1 MEAFLRFLL
10 ILIMTIEVIAIVRYE
25 RKKFLSYV
33 SPGIL
38 ISVPLYVVVLIA
50 YFLGG
55 ALGYIQIALN
65 SLLVY
70 TVCIPY
76 FTIIGN
82 LFACRFKK
90 VENIEN
96 SLYNKLDTK
105 DTNKKIVNSQKKNV
119 IDRRVSIYTAL
130 ISIFLLILLCI
141 LLLLFKRDVLTLL
154 GTDKF
159 GEELSSGVL
168 AHIFVMLL
176 LCGIII
182 LGTFSKR
189 EWYVLIPFCFIFGY
203 AMLLGVKYNIII
215 ILLGGLILRILNGK
229 MRLKFLYCAI
239 TAVILFLLCICV
251 YLLEF
256 SLKGSPIT
264 IESFVDVFKHLL
276 KYLFSG
282 VLAMGETIENTV
294 SSPNIMLMFRPIITI
309 LNFVTF
315 GIFDIP
321 YAVLDNP
328 WEGWVFIGINNTMPV
343 NVSSFFGAIYLA
355 NGILGLIVIIP
366 IISILVYSAFNI
378 ALKRNNFW
386 LKIAYVVIA
395 TPLALSWF
403 GYYYNLL
410 TFYELYFYCIVIY
423 GFSKIRANSRL
434 EVLQQ
439 NNIKEQ
445 ENAHKIER

>member
-1 MEAFLRFLL
+1 
-10 ILIMTIEVIAIVRYE
+10 MTIEVIAIVRYE

-38 ISVPLYVVVLIA
+38 LSVPLYVVVLIA
-50 YFLGG
+50 YLLGG
-55 ALGYIQIALN
+55 TLGYIQIAIN
-65 SLLVY
+65 SLIVF

-90 VENIEN
+90 TETIEN
-96 SLYNKLDTK
+96 SLYNQSKFK
-105 DTNKKIVNSQKKNV
+105 DTNKKIVNSQKKNI
-119 IDRRVSIYTAL
+119 IDRKVSIYTAL
-130 ISIFLLILLCI
+130 FSI
-141 LLLLFKRDVLTLL
+141 LLLLLLCALLLVFKRDVLTLL

-176 LCGIII
+176 LCGVII
-182 LGTFSKR
+182 LGTFSKK
-189 EWYVLIPFCFIFGY
+189 EWYVLIPFCLIFGY
-203 AMLLGVKYNIII
+203 AMLLGVKYNLII

-239 TAVILFLLCICV
+239 TAIILFLICICV

-264 IESFVDVFKHLL
+264 IESFIDVFKHLL

-282 VLAMGETIENTV
+282 VLAMGETIEKTIP
-294 SSPNIMLMFRPIITI
+294 SPNIMLMFRPLITI
-309 LNFVTF
+309 LNFATL
-315 GIFDIP
+315 GILDIP
-321 YAVLDNP
+321 FAVLNNP
-328 WEGWVFIGINNTMPV
+328 WDGWVFIGINNTMPV

-355 NGILGLIVIIP
+355 NGILGLIIIIP

-378 ALKRNNFW
+378 ALKKNNVW
-386 LKIAYVVIA
+386 LKVAYVGIA

-410 TFYELYFYCIVIY
+410 TFYELYFFCIVIY
-423 GFSKIRANSRL
+423 AFSRIRENSRL
-434 EVLQQ
+434 EVMQQ
-439 NNIKEQ
+439 KNIKEQ
-445 ENAHKIER
+445 ENARKIKR

>member
-1 MEAFLRFLL
+1 
-10 ILIMTIEVIAIVRYE
+10 MTIEIIAIVRYE

-38 ISVPLYVVVLIA
+38 LSVPLYVVVLIA
-50 YFLGG
+50 YLLGG
-55 ALGYIQIALN
+55 TLGYIQIAIN
-65 SLLVY
+65 SLIVF

-90 VENIEN
+90 TETIEN
-96 SLYNKLDTK
+96 SLYNQSKFK
-105 DTNKKIVNSQKKNV
+105 DTNKKIVNSQKKSI

-130 ISIFLLILLCI
+130 FSI
-141 LLLLFKRDVLTLL
+141 LLLLLLCALLLVFKRDVLTLL

-176 LCGIII
+176 LCGVII
-182 LGTFSKR
+182 LGTFSKK
-189 EWYVLIPFCFIFGY
+189 EWYVLIPFCLIFGY
-203 AMLLGVKYNIII
+203 AMLLGVKYNLII

-239 TAVILFLLCICV
+239 TAIILFLICICV

-264 IESFVDVFKHLL
+264 IESFIDVFKHLL

-282 VLAMGETIENTV
+282 VLAMGETIEKTIP
-294 SSPNIMLMFRPIITI
+294 SPNIMLMFRPLITI
-309 LNFVTF
+309 LNFATL
-315 GIFDIP
+315 GILDIP
-321 YAVLDNP
+321 FAVLNNP
-328 WEGWVFIGINNTMPV
+328 WDGWVFIGINNTMPV

-355 NGILGLIVIIP
+355 NGILGLIIIIP

-378 ALKRNNFW
+378 ALKKNNVW
-386 LKIAYVVIA
+386 LKVAYVGIA

-410 TFYELYFYCIVIY
+410 TFYELYFFCIVIY
-423 GFSKIRANSRL
+423 AFSRIRENSRL
-434 EVLQQ
+434 EVMQQ
-439 NNIKEQ
+439 KNIKEQ
-445 ENAHKIER
+445 ENARKIKR

>member
-1 MEAFLRFLL
+1 
-10 ILIMTIEVIAIVRYE
+10 MTIEVIAIVRYE

-38 ISVPLYVVVLIA
+38 LSVPLYVVVLIA
-50 YFLGG
+50 YLLGG
-55 ALGYIQIALN
+55 TLGYIQIAIN
-65 SLLVY
+65 SLIVF

-90 VENIEN
+90 TETIEN
-96 SLYNKLDTK
+96 SLYNQSKFK
-105 DTNKKIVNSQKKNV
+105 DTNKKIVNSQKKNI

-130 ISIFLLILLCI
+130 FSI
-141 LLLLFKRDVLTLL
+141 LLLLLLCALLLVFKRDVLTLL

-176 LCGIII
+176 LCGVII
-182 LGTFSKR
+182 LGTFSKK
-189 EWYVLIPFCFIFGY
+189 EWYVLIPFCLIFGY
-203 AMLLGVKYNIII
+203 AMLLGVKYNLII

-239 TAVILFLLCICV
+239 TAIILFLICICV

-264 IESFVDVFKHLL
+264 IESFIDVFKHLL

-282 VLAMGETIENTV
+282 VLAMGETIEKTIP
-294 SSPNIMLMFRPIITI
+294 SPNIMLMFRPLITI
-309 LNFVTF
+309 LNFATL
-315 GIFDIP
+315 GILDIP
-321 YAVLDNP
+321 FAVLNNP
-328 WEGWVFIGINNTMPV
+328 WDGWVFIGINNTMPV

-355 NGILGLIVIIP
+355 NGILGLIIIIP

-378 ALKRNNFW
+378 ALKKNNVW
-386 LKIAYVVIA
+386 LKVAYVGIA

-410 TFYELYFYCIVIY
+410 TFYELYFFCIVIY
-423 GFSKIRANSRL
+423 AFSRIRENSRL
-434 EVLQQ
+434 EVMQQ
-439 NNIKEQ
+439 KNIKEQ
-445 ENAHKIER
+445 ENARKIKR

>member
-1 MEAFLRFLL
+1 
-10 ILIMTIEVIAIVRYE
+10 MTIEVIAIVRYE

-38 ISVPLYVVVLIA
+38 LSVPLYVVVLIA
-50 YFLGG
+50 YLLGG
-55 ALGYIQIALN
+55 TLGYIQIAIN
-65 SLLVY
+65 SLIVF

-90 VENIEN
+90 TETIEN
-96 SLYNKLDTK
+96 SLYNQSKFK
-105 DTNKKIVNSQKKNV
+105 DTNKKIVNSQKKSI

-130 ISIFLLILLCI
+130 FSI
-141 LLLLFKRDVLTLL
+141 LLLLLLCALLLVFKRDVLTLL

-176 LCGIII
+176 LCGVII
-182 LGTFSKR
+182 LGTFSKK
-189 EWYVLIPFCFIFGY
+189 EWYVLIPFCLIFGY
-203 AMLLGVKYNIII
+203 AMLLGVKYNLII

-239 TAVILFLLCICV
+239 TAIILFLICICV

-264 IESFVDVFKHLL
+264 IESFIDVFKHLL

-282 VLAMGETIENTV
+282 VLAMGETIEKTIP
-294 SSPNIMLMFRPIITI
+294 SPNIMLMFRPLITI
-309 LNFVTF
+309 LNFATL
-315 GIFDIP
+315 GILDIP
-321 YAVLDNP
+321 FAVLNNP
-328 WEGWVFIGINNTMPV
+328 WDGWVFIGINNTMPV

-355 NGILGLIVIIP
+355 NGILGLIIIIP

-378 ALKRNNFW
+378 ALKKNNVW
-386 LKIAYVVIA
+386 LKVAYVGIA

-410 TFYELYFYCIVIY
+410 TFYELYFFCIVIY
-423 GFSKIRANSRL
+423 AFSRIRENSRL
-434 EVLQQ
+434 EVMQQ
-439 NNIKEQ
+439 KNIKEQ
-445 ENAHKIER
+445 ENARKIKR

>member
-1 MEAFLRFLL
+1 
-10 ILIMTIEVIAIVRYE
+10 MTIEVIAIVRYE

-38 ISVPLYVVVLIA
+38 LSVPLYVVVLIA
-50 YFLGG
+50 YLLGG
-55 ALGYIQIALN
+55 TLGYIQIAIN
-65 SLLVY
+65 SLIVF

-90 VENIEN
+90 TETIEN
-96 SLYNKLDTK
+96 SLYNQSKFK
-105 DTNKKIVNSQKKNV
+105 DTNKKIVNSQKKNI

-130 ISIFLLILLCI
+130 FSI
-141 LLLLFKRDVLTLL
+141 LLLLLLCALLLVFKRDVLTLL

-176 LCGIII
+176 LCGVII
-182 LGTFSKR
+182 LGTFSKK
-189 EWYVLIPFCFIFGY
+189 EWYVLIPFCLIFGY
-203 AMLLGVKYNIII
+203 AMLLGVKYNLII

-239 TAVILFLLCICV
+239 TAIILFLICICV

-264 IESFVDVFKHLL
+264 IESFIDVFKHLL

-282 VLAMGETIENTV
+282 VLAMGETIEKTIP
-294 SSPNIMLMFRPIITI
+294 SPNIMLMFRPLITI
-309 LNFVTF
+309 LNFATL
-315 GIFDIP
+315 GILDIP
-321 YAVLDNP
+321 FAVLNNP
-328 WEGWVFIGINNTMPV
+328 WDGWVFIGINNTMPV

-355 NGILGLIVIIP
+355 NGILGLIIIIP

-378 ALKRNNFW
+378 ALKKNNVW
-386 LKIAYVVIA
+386 LKVAYVGIA

-410 TFYELYFYCIVIY
+410 TFYELYFFCIVIY
-423 GFSKIRANSRL
+423 AFSRIRENSRL
-434 EVLQQ
+434 EVMQQ
-439 NNIKEQ
+439 KNIKEQ
-445 ENAHKIER
+445 ENARKIKS

>member
-1 MEAFLRFLL
+1 
-10 ILIMTIEVIAIVRYE
+10 MTIEVIAIVRYE

-38 ISVPLYVVVLIA
+38 LSVPLYVVVLIA
-50 YFLGG
+50 YLLGG
-55 ALGYIQIALN
+55 TLGYIQIAIN
-65 SLLVY
+65 SLIVF

-90 VENIEN
+90 TETIEN
-96 SLYNKLDTK
+96 SLYNQSKFK
-105 DTNKKIVNSQKKNV
+105 DTNKKIVNSQKKSI

-130 ISIFLLILLCI
+130 FSI
-141 LLLLFKRDVLTLL
+141 LLLLLLCALLLVFKRDVLTLL

-176 LCGIII
+176 LCGVII
-182 LGTFSKR
+182 LGTFSKK
-189 EWYVLIPFCFIFGY
+189 EWYVLIPFCLIFGY
-203 AMLLGVKYNIII
+203 AMLLGVKYNLII

-239 TAVILFLLCICV
+239 TAIILFLICICV

-264 IESFVDVFKHLL
+264 IESFIDVFKHLL

-282 VLAMGETIENTV
+282 VLAMGETIEKTIP
-294 SSPNIMLMFRPIITI
+294 SPNIMLMFRPLITI
-309 LNFVTF
+309 LNFATL
-315 GIFDIP
+315 GILDIP
-321 YAVLDNP
+321 FAVLNNP
-328 WEGWVFIGINNTMPV
+328 WDGWVFIGINNTMPV

-355 NGILGLIVIIP
+355 NGILGLIIIIP
-366 IISILVYSAFNI
+366 IVTILVYSAFNI
-378 ALKRNNFW
+378 ALKKNNVW
-386 LKIAYVVIA
+386 LKVAYVGIA

-410 TFYELYFYCIVIY
+410 TFYELYFFCIVIY
-423 GFSKIRANSRL
+423 AFSRIRENSRL
-434 EVLQQ
+434 EVMQQ
-439 NNIKEQ
+439 KNIKEQ
-445 ENAHKIER
+445 ENARKIKR

>member
-1 MEAFLRFLL
+1 
-10 ILIMTIEVIAIVRYE
+10 MTIEVIAIVRYE

-38 ISVPLYVVVLIA
+38 LSVPLYVVVLIA
-50 YFLGG
+50 YLLGG
-55 ALGYIQIALN
+55 TLGYIQIAIN
-65 SLLVY
+65 SLIVF

-90 VENIEN
+90 TETIEN
-96 SLYNKLDTK
+96 SLYNQSKFK
-105 DTNKKIVNSQKKNV
+105 DTNKKIVNSQKKNI

-130 ISIFLLILLCI
+130 FSI
-141 LLLLFKRDVLTLL
+141 LLLLLLCALLLVFKRDVLTLL

-176 LCGIII
+176 LCGVII
-182 LGTFSKR
+182 LGTFSKK
-189 EWYVLIPFCFIFGY
+189 EWYVLIPFCLIFGY
-203 AMLLGVKYNIII
+203 AMLLGVKYNLII

-239 TAVILFLLCICV
+239 TAIILFLICICV

-264 IESFVDVFKHLL
+264 IESFIDVFKHLL

-282 VLAMGETIENTV
+282 VLAMGETIEKTIP
-294 SSPNIMLMFRPIITI
+294 SPNIMLMFRPLITI
-309 LNFVTF
+309 LNFATL
-315 GIFDIP
+315 GILDIP
-321 YAVLDNP
+321 FAVLNNP
-328 WEGWVFIGINNTMPV
+328 WDGWVFIGINNTMPV

-355 NGILGLIVIIP
+355 NGILGLIIIIP
-366 IISILVYSAFNI
+366 IVTILVYSAFNI
-378 ALKRNNFW
+378 ALKKNNVW
-386 LKIAYVVIA
+386 LKVAYVGIA

-410 TFYELYFYCIVIY
+410 TFYELYFFCIVIY
-423 GFSKIRANSRL
+423 AFSRIRENSRL
-434 EVLQQ
+434 EVMQQ
-439 NNIKEQ
+439 KNIKEQ
-445 ENAHKIER
+445 ENARKIKR

>member
-1 MEAFLRFLL
+1 
-10 ILIMTIEVIAIVRYE
+10 MTIEVIAIVRYE

-38 ISVPLYVVVLIA
+38 LSVPLYVVVLIA
-50 YFLGG
+50 YLLGG
-55 ALGYIQIALN
+55 TLGYIQIAIN
-65 SLLVY
+65 SLIVF

-90 VENIEN
+90 TETIEN
-96 SLYNKLDTK
+96 SLYNQSKFK
-105 DTNKKIVNSQKKNV
+105 DTNKKIVNSQKKSI

-130 ISIFLLILLCI
+130 FSI
-141 LLLLFKRDVLTLL
+141 LLLLLLCALLLVFKRDVLTLL

-176 LCGIII
+176 LCGVII
-182 LGTFSKR
+182 LGTFSKK
-189 EWYVLIPFCFIFGY
+189 EWYVLIPFCLIFGY
-203 AMLLGVKYNIII
+203 AMLLGVKYNLII

-239 TAVILFLLCICV
+239 TAIILFLICICV

-264 IESFVDVFKHLL
+264 IESFIDVFKHLL

-282 VLAMGETIENTV
+282 VLAMGETIEKTIP
-294 SSPNIMLMFRPIITI
+294 SPNIMLMFRPLITI
-309 LNFVTF
+309 LNFATL
-315 GIFDIP
+315 GILDIP
-321 YAVLDNP
+321 FAVLNNP
-328 WEGWVFIGINNTMPV
+328 WDGWVFIGINNTMPV
-343 NVSSFFGAIYLA
+343 NVSSFFGSIYLA
-355 NGILGLIVIIP
+355 NGILGLIIIIP

-378 ALKRNNFW
+378 ALKKNNVW
-386 LKIAYVVIA
+386 LKVAYVGIA

-410 TFYELYFYCIVIY
+410 TFYELYFFCIVIY
-423 GFSKIRANSRL
+423 AFSRIRENSRL
-434 EVLQQ
+434 EVMQQ
-439 NNIKEQ
+439 KNIKEQ
-445 ENAHKIER
+445 ENARKIKR